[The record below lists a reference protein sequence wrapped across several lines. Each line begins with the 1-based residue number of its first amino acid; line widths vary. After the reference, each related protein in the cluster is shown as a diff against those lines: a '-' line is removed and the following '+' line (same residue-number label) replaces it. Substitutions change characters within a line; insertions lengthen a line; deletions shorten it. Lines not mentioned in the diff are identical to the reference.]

1 MRIVR
6 AKRAVNNVTMSS
18 YERMPGCMLC
28 ISAGS
33 HPECV
38 AELVQWGKEV
48 HATPQATTQKWQVHA
63 TPQSTTQKCQES
75 SPISVG
81 RGSQKGGW
89 GKLLS
94 SSGEVKGVNPEGV
107 AVQAHHRTALGDGSN
122 VNHRGGTQGIRLL
135 PGCCPQRPCVCVCV
149 RACV

>member
-48 HATPQATTQKWQVHA
+48 HATPQATTQKWQGHA
-63 TPQSTTQKCQES
+63 TPQSTTPAPSTQT
-75 SPISVG
+75 PLPG
-81 RGSQKGGW
+81 
-89 GKLLS
+89 
-94 SSGEVKGVNPEGV
+94 
-107 AVQAHHRTALGDGSN
+107 QAHVAAVNTVPTLFVNILCADSEQLELFRIPSISRSRLGF
-122 VNHRGGTQGIRLL
+122 
-135 PGCCPQRPCVCVCV
+135 
-149 RACV
+149 